1 MPPLS
6 FSFADQERTD
16 SSHPMLVRI
25 PTKQGARDKQNE
37 FHEQYSLRN
46 SPQLHSCHSFLY
58 YTLTCDDLTLADVK
72 RERFLTGVLRR
83 PKWDAQVSVLAV
95 SRTMNGDALSYAGFD
110 PIANFQYSLGKTHD
124 AETNARFPFY
134 WLE

>member
-1 MPPLS
+1 
-6 FSFADQERTD
+6 
-16 SSHPMLVRI
+16 MLARI

-37 FHEQYSLRN
+37 FHEQFSLRN
-46 SPQLHSCHSFLY
+46 PPQLHS
-58 YTLTCDDLTLADVK
+58 TLTCDDLTLADVK
-72 RERFLTGVLRR
+72 REWFLTGILGR

-95 SRTMNGDALSYAGFD
+95 PRTMNGHALSYTGFD

-124 AETNARFPFY
+124 AETNARCPFY